1 MDLESRERL
10 ISELKQKLSFE
21 NNLNALILT
30 QQ

>member
-21 NNLNALILT
+21 NNLNALILI